1 MQHWNNGPVRVHCV
15 IDIYIY
21 RVSHNFG
28 NYFAIN
34 VTIIKCN
41 RFAGML
47 VFSYITHILLK

>member
-47 VFSYITHILLK
+47 VFSYIIHILLK